1 LNVSLGCDGGSGYAL
16 SDRGRRSPLQGSA
29 AQRKYNKED
38 LMKFAMIALVASL
51 AAMSAASADT
61 CVTKAVDK
69 NGKPLVGAAKTSF
82 MDKCKKDARTDCEAK
97 AVDKNGKPLAGAAKT
112 SSTKKCVDD
121 ATGAM

>member
-16 SDRGRRSPLQGSA
+16 RDRGRRSPLQGSA

-38 LMKFAMIALVASL
+38 LMKFAMIAFVASL

-69 NGKPLVGAAKTSF
+69 NGKPLVGAAKTS
-82 MDKCKKDARTDCEAK
+82 
-97 AVDKNGKPLAGAAKT
+97 
-112 SSTKKCVDD
+112 STKKCVDD